1 MSRGEGKSGATA
13 SVVIPAEDLLHL
25 TEGVELVV
33 EIEPATGSRL
43 KGSYWV
49 ATLPSLGVSASA
61 LGLDET
67 IEALAGEAARAA
79 SEVLRGN
86 EFGRQEMVPAAVR
99 VLALEKL
106 GRLAEVLG
114 AGEVV
119 ADRYL
124 ESVRPPDR
132 AA

>member
-49 ATLPSLGVSASA
+49 ATLPSLGVQASA

-106 GRLAEVLG
+106 PLGR
-114 AGEVV
+114 VV
-119 ADRYL
+119 ND
-124 ESVRPPDR
+124 EKV
-132 AA
+132 